1 MSPQGPARST
11 RQRVAVAEILDE
23 TSEFRTAQDLHDIL
37 RHRGTGIGLTT
48 VYRNLQALVEAGE
61 VDAIRTADG
70 EAAYRRCS
78 SSHHHHLICRLCG
91 ATVEVADDAVES
103 WATKVSREH
112 GFTDVTH
119 TVEVH
124 GVCATC
130 TKKS

>member
-1 MSPQGPARST
+1 MSSPGPTRST
-11 RQRVAVAEILDE
+11 RQRVAVGAILDE

-48 VYRNLQALVEAGE
+48 VYRNLQALVDAGE

-78 SSHHHHLICRLCG
+78 PTHHHHLICRRCG

-103 WATKVSREH
+103 WATKVAAEH
-112 GFTDVTH
+112 GFSDVTH

-124 GVCATC
+124 GVCASC
-130 TKKS
+130 AAS